1 MLHYQPILSHLQV
14 NLIAIICINRSNDIE
29 QNRNWRWNLCFR
41 ALKEETPPD
50 VSACR
55 CRHLPN
61 NAAILS
67 PSTPRVISLTSSISP
82 YQGSTLSPLTS
93 NLWDPSLTLPGQDGI
108 PVHDTLGNLINKRFL
123 FFVVCCLFCLFFSFR
138 LDRFTFYPLVSL
150 PVSLT
155 PQSFSLFW
163 VICVVCTVKRP
174 YQVPRYVWDAA
185 PHVPTFR
192 FGKEMPSTNRLQ
204 GSSTSH
210 APPLSARTVFPLA
223 YSSANLCALAV
234 FPLVFWLFFYFYF
247 YFLLFFVSPHAL
259 IFLV

>member
-1 MLHYQPILSHLQV
+1 M
-14 NLIAIICINRSNDIE
+14 NNSNEIE
-29 QNRNWRWNLCFR
+29 QNQNWRWNLCFC
-41 ALKEETPPD
+41 ALKVETSPD

-123 FFVVCCLFCLFFSFR
+123 FFVVCCLFCLFFILSC
-138 LDRFTFYPLVSL
+138 LVYFL
-150 PVSLT
+150 PPCFSSCLSNS
-155 PQSFSLFW
+155 PSFSLFW
-163 VICVVCTVKRP
+163 VFCVVCTVKWP

-210 APPLSARTVFPLA
+210 APPPPPARTVFPLA

-234 FPLVFWLFFYFYF
+234 FPLVFLFNCLFF
-247 YFLLFFVSPHAL
+247 SPHAL

>member
-1 MLHYQPILSHLQV
+1 M
-14 NLIAIICINRSNDIE
+14 
-29 QNRNWRWNLCFR
+29 
-41 ALKEETPPD
+41 ETPPD

-123 FFVVCCLFCLFFSFR
+123 FFVVSVVCFVFFHFVLFGLLSA
-138 LDRFTFYPLVSL
+138 PLVSL

-155 PQSFSLFW
+155 PHPFL
-163 VICVVCTVKRP
+163 
-174 YQVPRYVWDAA
+174 Y
-185 PHVPTFR
+185 
-192 FGKEMPSTNRLQ
+192 FGFFALSALWSGRIKYLDMYEMLLHMS
-204 GSSTSH
+204 
-210 APPLSARTVFPLA
+210 PPLGLGKKCPPRIA
-223 YSSANLCALAV
+223 YKVAQLHMPPTSPRSYCL
-234 FPLVFWLFFYFYF
+234 PIGLFFSQS
-247 YFLLFFVSPHAL
+247 LCSCSVSPRFLFCLTVYFFSPLSNLFGVVPPPLFLFKSSPPLPVWFRDGHRL
-259 IFLV
+259 IMSMTVEL